1 MENIK
6 EKEEKRKY
14 YSFYRHVVRSIFP
27 KHLKFYFE
35 TLNIH
40 KFSGIFISY

>member
-14 YSFYRHVVRSIFP
+14 DSFYRHAVRSIFP

-35 TLNIH
+35 TLLT
-40 KFSGIFISY
+40 FINFLVYL